1 MENLPLQPNE
11 CVILQS
17 TSVLHRGFCM
27 TFSAELILTNL
38 NVFSVKR
45 GMRRK
50 IKDLRKYPLNQLK
63 KMDGIPQILQGKN
76 PRNGASELHIVFND
90 SQEAFEFQSNSKKQ
104 IKQWIDEVYKV
115 FGVEEEIAKK
125 ATGSFFNKLKSGIN
139 SVKSIFT
146 EEKHTVN
153 ITTKCI
159 GCMAP
164 LTGKKGELVKCKY
177 CDTKQTLK

>member
-90 SQEAFEFQSNSKKQ
+90 SQEAFEFQSNNKRQ

-125 ATGSFFNKLKSGIN
+125 ATGSFFNKLKSGID

-164 LTGKKGELVKCKY
+164 LTGKEGELVKCKY